1 MDGAYLP
8 GYAGSTAR
16 MVLARTAAQ
25 RASFVPAELLV
36 AARVLDVECGPGTIT
51 AGLAAGVGPA
61 GRLVALDAAADHLR
75 LARSALSGMGGD
87 IAPWVVG
94 RGSVYALPL
103 AAASVDLVFAHALFE
118 HLNAPMAALAE
129 LRRVLRPGGTLALVT
144 SD

>member
-1 MDGAYLP
+1 MGGANLP

-16 MVLARTAAQ
+16 MVMARTAAQ

-36 AARVLDVECGPGTIT
+36 AARVLDVGCGPGTIT
-51 AGLAAGVGPA
+51 AGLAAGMGPA
-61 GRLVALDAAADHLR
+61 GRLVALDAAPDHLR
-75 LARSALSGMGGD
+75 LAQSALGGLTGD
-87 IAPWVVG
+87 IASWVVG

-118 HLNAPMAALAE
+118 HLSAPMAALAE
-129 LRRVLRPGGTLALVT
+129 LRRVLRPGRTLALVT